1 MHIKTIYKKLAIIGI
16 ATLVLEGITV
26 YFLYTSINAF
36 YADLTNKI
44 AFLLTE
50 QVREVIIPD
59 KFDITKLSQYNK
71 YPVRRLLKRFSSDN
85 SEILHILL
93 IDKNNKI
100 IISDESDI
108 EGLEYLDPKETR
120 LLNTRYPQILDRK
133 WEGDIEIL
141 DIVLPLWQ
149 NEEVQGYLRTIISV
163 KNLKYF
169 SVNRTTVLIVGSLI
183 AFGIILFTVF
193 FTSRIYQ
200 ANLKDVNTAIE
211 KLQQS
216 EFDYEARIKKNDE
229 FSPLFSR
236 IHKLYEKT
244 MDLNQS
250 FQQSEDKVRA
260 MMKVIHEGLLILDL
274 NMKVV
279 SYNDYLME
287 IFQFRHVLN
296 PEQKIYKI
304 LEKNP
309 KLLEVYR
316 RAKDPLTHTTRRIL
330 TLRLLN
336 GDFVNVQVNAM
347 PVSDEMKA
355 SGIILYIKNLGVL
368 QELEQNLHR
377 SMKYGVISQLASSI
391 GHEIRNPLSSLAIHT
406 EIVDSLVS
414 KSVTDEVR
422 LKKIKKSVHVLNSE
436 VERLNKMI
444 AQFFNLAKAQEIKLT
459 CENMNKLM
467 EEVADIVQQEAN
479 DKNVSLRTNFT
490 DNLPM
495 IYLNKDQIK
504 QVVINLILNAFDAMP
519 NGGDLFIRTAYNNAN
534 VVVSIKDTGNGIPEE
549 VQEHIFDL
557 YFSTKNSG
565 GGIGLAIS
573 RKIVEAHEGKIYFNS
588 KPGEGTEFSFELP
601 TS

>member
-1 MHIKTIYKKLAIIGI
+1 MLIKTIYKKLFIIGI
-16 ATLVLEGITV
+16 ATLLLEAIIV
-26 YFLYTSINAF
+26 YFLYTGINAF

-50 QVREVIIPD
+50 QVKDVIISD
-59 KFDITKLSQYNK
+59 NFDISKLSQYNK

-100 IISDESDI
+100 IVSDESDI

-120 LLNTRYPQILDRK
+120 ILNTRYPQILDRS
-133 WEGDIEIL
+133 WRGDKEIL
-141 DIVLPLWQ
+141 DIILPLWQ
-149 NEEVQGYLRTIISV
+149 NEEVQGYLRTVVSV

-169 SVNRTTVLIVGSLI
+169 SVNRTTVLVLGSLI

-216 EFDYEARIKKNDE
+216 EFDYEARIQKNDE

-236 IHKLYEKT
+236 IHGLS
-244 MDLNQS
+244 QS

-274 NMKVV
+274 NLKVV

-287 IFQFRHVLN
+287 IFQFKHVLN
-296 PEQKIYKI
+296 PEPKIYKL

-336 GDFVNVQVNAM
+336 GNMVNVQVNAM
-347 PVSDEMKA
+347 PISDEMKV
-355 SGIILYIKNLGVL
+355 SGIILYVKNLGVL

-377 SMKYGVISQLASSI
+377 SMKYGVISQLASSV

-406 EIVDSLVS
+406 EIVDNLVT
-414 KSVTDEVR
+414 KSVKDEVK
-422 LKKIKKSVHVLNSE
+422 LKKIKKSVGVLNSE

-444 AQFFNLAKAQEIKLT
+444 EQFFNLAKAQEIKLT
-459 CENMNKLM
+459 CENMNKQV
-467 EEVADIVQQEAN
+467 EEIVEIVQQEATE
-479 DKNVSLRTNFT
+479 KNIQIHRKFY

-495 IYLNKDQIK
+495 IFISKDQVK
-504 QVVINLILNAFDAMP
+504 QVIINLILNAYDAMP
-519 NGGDLFIRTAYNNAN
+519 
-534 VVVSIKDTGNGIPEE
+534 
-549 VQEHIFDL
+549 
-557 YFSTKNSG
+557 SG
-565 GGIGLAIS
+565 GNLFLKTDYAYTIAFRIFTL
-573 RKIVEAHEGKIYFNS
+573 
-588 KPGEGTEFSFELP
+588 
-601 TS
+601 